1 MSKHTTTIM
10 EILQSELQRNGFNEF
25 VNNNHISLNDNEFAF
40 IQKIL
45 RYDDDVNKIVNNVI
59 FKGFKFNDER
69 IDRYFKES
77 FVTRFLDREIGRQT
91 VEAFASQ
98 VLYVTLTHEDYIYTV
113 YGSEMIKYLEQQ
125 SEGKSIDIG
134 KALENAIE
142 QGQTKQRQQD
152 KTHEEYTDNVHNTH
166 SDETHE
172 THSDEKD
179 NDTQSTND
187 NRSAKATLPQSE
199 VNINVDNTELNY
211 ADENDISKTKD
222 KGSSHED
229 TSGKSD
235 QNTNGQYDTETTG
248 TKDGTFDGLTNGE
261 SDTKRNTQSENEMKR
276 DNLNK
281 QYLIDNLE
289 KIYDMRD
296 RIFDTYDKKCFL
308 HIW

>member
-10 EILQSELQRNGFNEF
+10 EILQSELQRHGLNEF
-25 VNNNHISLNDNEFAF
+25 VNKGHLTFNNKEYAF

-45 RYDDDVNKIVNNVI
+45 HYDDDVSRIVDHII
-59 FKGFKFNDER
+59 FKGFAFTDKR
-69 IDRYFKES
+69 VDRYFKES

-98 VLYVTLTHEDYIYTV
+98 VLYVTLTHEDYIHTV
-113 YGSEMIKYLEQQ
+113 FGSEMIKYLEQHVE
-125 SEGKSIDIG
+125 SKSTDIG

-172 THSDEKD
+172 THSDKKD
-179 NDTQSTND
+179 NETQSTND

-199 VNINVDNTELNY
+199 VNINVNNTELNY

-222 KGSSHED
+222 NGTSHEN

-235 QNTNGQYDTETTG
+235 QDTNGQYDTNTKG

-261 SDTKRNTQSENEMKR
+261 SDTKRNTQSENELKR
-276 DNLNK
+276 DSLNK
-281 QYLIDNLE
+281 SFMIDNLE
-289 KIYDMRD
+289 KIYDLRNQ
-296 RIFDTYDKKCFL
+296 IFDTFDKKCFL